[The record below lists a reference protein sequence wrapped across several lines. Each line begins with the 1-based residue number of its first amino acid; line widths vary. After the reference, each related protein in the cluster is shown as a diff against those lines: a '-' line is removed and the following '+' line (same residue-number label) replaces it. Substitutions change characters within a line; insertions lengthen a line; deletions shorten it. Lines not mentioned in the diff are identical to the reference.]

1 MLDLPSKEA
10 RIAQRAHVPFKSE
23 IYRSTSAKLFIESAY
38 EQALEIAD
46 STGKPVLCIEANQM
60 VYPSV
65 KALSRAVAR
74 KCYWTAR
81 RARSLCEYGIR

>member
-23 IYRSTSAKLFIESAY
+23 IYRSTSAKLFIERPY

-65 KALSRAVAR
+65 KALSRAV
-74 KCYWTAR
+74 R
-81 RARSLCEYGIR
+81 REVLLDRTSPRSLCEYGIR